1 MTHTYAVR
9 AQCPLGYSR
18 SVVNKFDHALSPLA
32 PGRVARLY
40 GSQRAVAARDRCTRE
55 QTYSHEGDNTN
66 FYVIFYFGAV
76 QVAS

>member
-32 PGRVARLY
+32 PGRVRTIIRL
-40 GSQRAVAARDRCTRE
+40 AARDRCTRE